1 MYAFFSALEKVDLQ
15 DHQHGYREALR
26 SGDLPFLPHLDVAGV
41 ALFVLRGLL
50 SGLIELLVDCSAT
63 SHQVLLDATQASED
77 VVNMVEGSLFE
88 LRSVVRKRIPHGQR
102 QK

>member
-15 DHQHGYREALR
+15 DDQHGYRGALG

-63 SHQVLLDATQASED
+63 SHEVLLDTTQASED

-88 LRSVVRKRIPHGQR
+88 LRSVVGKRIPHGQR

>member
-15 DHQHGYREALR
+15 DDQHGYREALR

-63 SHQVLLDATQASED
+63 SHEVLLDTTQASED

-88 LRSVVRKRIPHGQR
+88 LRSVVGKRIPHGQR